1 MTRPGELG
9 SLKTS
14 EWQRLQDL
22 TDRFENAWQ
31 QADSVDLGVFLP
43 PAGDPLRNV
52 ALFELIKSDLEIR
65 WRHGQIIGLEFYLDR
80 FPELGDAEHFPVEL
94 IFEEY
99 RVRQL
104 YGDKPE
110 LATYRTRFRDQYA
123 ALKRLA
129 DANPLRPPV
138 AKPAPPLPAAV
149 VPQADT
155 KKTTVLSVGDEGY
168 KLLNKL
174 GRGSFGEVFQA
185 EAPGGIEVAVKI
197 INRNMDPREAEREG
211 QAIETIKRLR
221 HPLLLQIQAFWV
233 LDDKLVIVMELADGN
248 LRDRLRECRQAGQ
261 TGIPLGELISYFRE
275 TAEAL
280 DYLHSE
286 KVQHRDVKPDNI
298 LLLKRHAKL
307 ADFGLARVLESHG
320 MMTATSSG
328 TPPYMAPEIWR
339 GHITPHSDQ
348 YSLAASYA
356 ELRLTRRLYPDREI
370 MQIMLGRIH
379 REPELDPLP
388 TAEQQVLRKALSRDP
403 DARYLSCQDFVQA
416 LEYALRSELKKS
428 GEHGRRSGIHAAKAP
443 AEDDSAVVASPD
455 AGTVT
460 SSKTKP
466 PEPIP
471 HLPTTRSPASW
482 RGPDAQAD
490 EKNWLAKNPGI
501 VALAA
506 VGILVLAAVL
516 SVWLVFRPW

>member
-1 MTRPGELG
+1 MTRPSELG
-9 SLKTS
+9 SLKTN
-14 EWQRLQDL
+14 EWQRLQEL
-22 TDRFENAWQ
+22 TDRFEEAWQ
-31 QADSVDLGVFLP
+31 QADSVNLSVYLP
-43 PAGDPLRNV
+43 AKGDSLRGV

-80 FPELGDAEHFPVEL
+80 FPELAEAGRLPIEL

-104 YGDKPE
+104 YGDRPE
-110 LATYRTRFRDQYA
+110 LGTYRTRFSDQFA
-123 ALKRLA
+123 ELKRMVE
-129 DANPLRPPV
+129 ANPLRA
-138 AKPAPPLPAAV
+138 AKPPAAKPPPAAV
-149 VPQADT
+149 EAPVET
-155 KKTTVLSVGDEGY
+155 RKTTVLAIGDGY

-174 GRGSFGEVFQA
+174 GRGSFGEVFRA
-185 EAPGGIEVAVKI
+185 EAPGGIEVAIKI
-197 INRNMDPREAEREG
+197 INRNMDAREAEREQ

-221 HPLLLQIQAFWV
+221 HPLLVQIQLFWA
-233 LDDKLVIVMELADGN
+233 LEEKLVIVMELADGN
-248 LRDRLRECRQAGQ
+248 LRDRLRECRQGGLQ
-261 TGIPLGELISYFRE
+261 GIPLAELIAYFRD

-286 KVQHRDVKPDNI
+286 KVHHRDVKPDNI

-339 GHITPHSDQ
+339 GQLTPHSDQ
-348 YSLAASYA
+348 YSLAASYT
-356 ELRLTRRLYPDREI
+356 ELRLNRRLYPDREI

-379 REPELDPLP
+379 REPELEPLMS
-388 TAEQQVLRKALSRDP
+388 AEQQVVRKALSRDP
-403 DARYLSCQDFVQA
+403 DSRYLSCSDFVQA
-416 LEYALRSELKKS
+416 LEYALRAELKKS
-428 GEHGRRSGIHAAKAP
+428 GEHSRRGSVFASRPPEGVDSSEAA
-443 AEDDSAVVASPD
+443 ASPD

-466 PEPIP
+466 PEPIGD
-471 HLPTTRSPASW
+471 LPSTKRPLTW
-482 RGPDAQAD
+482 RGDEAD
-490 EKNWLAKNPGI
+490 EPEKNWLAKNPGL

-506 VGILVLAAVL
+506 VSILVLAVVL
-516 SVWLVFRPW
+516 VLVFLRW